1 MSVGDLKP
9 VKMGCW
15 MWSNAKPFDISK
27 DSTFNFMA
35 ETKSRSTIRGIVLES
50 FQGPRQN
57 SETPSVRFM
66 RERVGRFDSGEG
78 MVLLK
83 KLPAHLTSLSPT
95 LDAVGVSSKHPAGAL
110 PARNSGISDFLA
122 DRGRITLLL
131 SSSSPYE
138 LRYECLDHDTN

>member
-1 MSVGDLKP
+1 MKRPEKQRPMSVGDLKP

-57 SETPSVRFM
+57 SETPS
-66 RERVGRFDSGEG
+66 
-78 MVLLK
+78 